1 VRQLLWHRHRMVQ
14 TRTRTMN
21 QLQAAALN
29 EGLRYKKRLWRE
41 NGRQQLES
49 LPLAPSASRR
59 RRDLLEVLDRID
71 PTIAELTRAI
81 EQQAEKCPEA
91 QRLMTHP
98 GVGALTALV
107 LVLIVGEAERFGWA
121 SRSPAILVWFRRK
134 IPAESAA
141 DWDTSARSARVSTLE
156 KNLTAPTLLEMAIFR
171 HYPSSMCKIEHF
183 FCAGECIINKL

>member
-1 VRQLLWHRHRMVQ
+1 
-14 TRTRTMN
+14 
-21 QLQAAALN
+21 
-29 EGLRYKKRLWRE
+29 
-41 NGRQQLES
+41 LEIED
-49 LPLAPSASRR
+49 RVVG
-59 RRDLLEVLDRID
+59 DLLEVLDHIN

-156 KNLTAPTLLEMAIFR
+156 KNLTAPTLLEMAISRQSSRGVVVRSTYDSGTNSTVRPSAF
-171 HYPSSMCKIEHF
+171 YPACTDVVLLQQF
-183 FCAGECIINKL
+183 GWGGA